1 MRRFRSLSTERQGSR
16 WALAALTCL
25 ALGSAQAADKGPRH
39 HAAGQFDTLTATYVV
54 AEGDEL
60 IVIGER
66 LEVPVEHLKG
76 HNKLASDRL
85 AVGQRLAVPAAAA
98 PAAADA
104 VKPVLEPK
112 ALDVL
117 KAMGERLARAKAL
130 SFTALVTEEH
140 PSRLGPALAYRT
152 RYEVLL
158 QRPDRLRVVTAGDG
172 PAAEYYY
179 DGKTLM
185 AYAPAEDLV
194 AVAEAPATIDA
205 SLQAAYQQ
213 AGVYLPFTDLVV
225 ADPFKDLSEGLVH
238 AFYMGQSRLV
248 GGTLTDMV
256 AFANQD
262 VFVQAWIG
270 AEDRLP
276 RLARAVFAK
285 DPLRLRSVMEFSDW
299 QIDPAT
305 TPEAFASAKA
315 GAAKRIELGHPVA
328 PPATRSNSTQPK
340 STQSK

>member
-1 MRRFRSLSTERQGSR
+1 MSRSCWLNTARRGSQ

-25 ALGSAQAADKGPRH
+25 ALGATQAGDKGPRH
-39 HAAGQFDTLTATYVV
+39 HAGGQFDTLSSTYVV
-54 AEGDEL
+54 VEGDEL
-60 IVIGER
+60 MFIGER
-66 LEVPVEHLKG
+66 FGVPVEQIKV
-76 HNKLASDRL
+76 HNRLGSDRL
-85 AVGQRLAVPAAAA
+85 AVGQRLSVLNAPADAA
-98 PAAADA
+98 PG
-104 VKPVLEPK
+104 KPVLEPK

-117 KAMGERLARAKAL
+117 KAMGERLAAAKSL

-140 PSRLGPALAYRT
+140 PSRLGPALAYT
-152 RYEVLL
+152 SRYQVLL

-172 PAAEYYY
+172 PATEYYY
-179 DGKTLM
+179 DGKSLM

-205 SLQAAYQQ
+205 TLQAAYQQ
-213 AGVYLPFTDLVV
+213 AGVYLPFTDLIV

-238 AFYMGQSRLV
+238 AFYMGQSKLV

-299 QIDPAT
+299 QLDPAT

-328 PPATRSNSTQPK
+328 PPATQSK